1 MTQGEAPKPKQQ
13 KNKKLMLVRFGKM
26 GLLGWFEHTE
36 PTIPKTRSR
45 VIIKTQRGLEIGDI
59 VGEFNYRG
67 GQFRSTV
74 EQVEEYYP
82 NRGKDFPLT
91 EGGTFVRFATDEDL
105 NEEKHLE
112 ASAQEEALT
121 CQKFIREMD
130 LPMKVID
137 AEHLFGGE
145 RIVIYFSSN
154 GRVDF
159 RELVRRLAR
168 EYQTRI
174 ELRQIGSRDEA
185 RLISDFESCGQE
197 CCCRRFLKVLEPVNM
212 RMAKLQ
218 KATLDPSKI
227 SGHCGRLKCCLR
239 YEDET
244 YKDLRNRLPKK
255 NSWVRTPSGD
265 GRVVDSQVLT
275 QLVMVQL
282 GDSTHEAFSLDQ
294 IERIDGPPREERIPE
309 GQAPSESRVVK
320 RSWPKKPEPESP
332 RFFDLEEFDDQ
343 PPEDDEI
350 KGIEPA
356 YDSGP
361 SVPEEDWEDEES
373 AQEFFLVDEQ
383 EKPEPPSS
391 PVQKTDPA
399 NEQRR
404 SKRGKRRGGRRR
416 RPGRGDNRTGGQAAD
431 NPGANG

>member
-1 MTQGEAPKPKQQ
+1 MTQGEAPKPKQ

-26 GLLGWFEHTE
+26 GLLGWFEHNE
-36 PTIPKTRSR
+36 STIPRIRSR

-265 GRVVDSQVLT
+265 GRVVDTQVLT

-282 GDSTHEAFSLDQ
+282 GDSTHEAFPLEQ
-294 IERIDGPPREERIPE
+294 IERIDGPPRGESLSEEN
-309 GQAPSESRVVK
+309 ASSEARVPK
-320 RSWPKKPEPESP
+320 KSWPKKSEPEAQ
-332 RFFDLEEFDDQ
+332 RFFDLDEFD
-343 PPEDDEI
+343 EEEENN
-350 KGIEPA
+350 GIDKLTYLSESSST
-356 YDSGP
+356 DNDFDMD
-361 SVPEEDWEDEES
+361 VEES
-373 AQEFFLVDEQ
+373 EENLYQSETQQESTPQQNGSKESESQ
-383 EKPEPPSS
+383 
-391 PVQKTDPA
+391 
-399 NEQRR
+399 NNRR
-404 SKRGKRRGGRRR
+404 RGKRGKRRGGRRK
-416 RPGRGDNRTGGQAAD
+416 RPGRGDNRSGGQTGGPS
-431 NPGANG
+431 NTN